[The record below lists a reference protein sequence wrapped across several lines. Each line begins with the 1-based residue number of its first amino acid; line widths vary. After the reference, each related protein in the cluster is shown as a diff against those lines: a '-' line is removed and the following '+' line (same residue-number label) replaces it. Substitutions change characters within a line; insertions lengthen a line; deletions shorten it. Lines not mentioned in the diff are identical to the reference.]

1 MIENTSLPEAL
12 LKAALSK
19 SPSQGFTHTFYKYP
33 ARFSPEFARAA
44 IDAFTQPGDVVLDP
58 FMGSGTT
65 LVEALIAGRHGIG
78 TDINPLAHFLTE
90 VKTTILT
97 PDDYGAILSWVKTI
111 QPRLKLKQPAAV
123 HSNLQ
128 TNDKYQRGVPWP
140 IKKTIACILQE
151 SEDLPKLEQRKLIQ
165 CALLRTG
172 QWALDCTTQFPSASE
187 FREKFVE
194 VLQDCFS
201 GLREL
206 GSVVESSLHGKRT
219 QVVCLNIS
227 AAELYPTLWEDQIP
241 RRPNLVVTSP
251 PYPSVHVLYHRWQ
264 IKGRRETPAPF
275 WITGQLD
282 GRGESYYAMGSR
294 TPTGLN
300 NYFRSV
306 ENSFSRIYDL
316 LAEEAIV
323 VQLLAFSNIEDQLPR
338 YLRAMEQAGFREIG
352 HTIENESTRRIWR
365 QVPLR
370 RWYATYKGNTPASH
384 EVLLI
389 HKRLDKSGQSILN
402 GLPKITLT
410 Y

>member
-1 MIENTSLPEAL
+1 MFENISMPEAL

-44 IDAFTQPGDVVLDP
+44 INAFSQPGDVVLDP

-78 TDINPLAHFLTE
+78 TDINPLAYFLAE
-90 VKTTILT
+90 VKTTTLT
-97 PDDYGAILSWVKTI
+97 PDDYDAILKWTKTI
-111 QPRLKLKQPAAV
+111 LPRLNLKHSAV
-123 HSNLQ
+123 VRPNQ
-128 TNDKYQRGVPWP
+128 TNGQYQKGVPWP
-140 IKKTIACILQE
+140 IKKTIALILQGA
-151 SEDLPKLEQRKLIQ
+151 EDLPRLEQRKLIQ

-187 FREKFVE
+187 FREKFVD
-194 VLQDCFS
+194 VLQSCFS
-201 GLREL
+201 GLQEL
-206 GSVVESSLHGKRT
+206 GRAVESSLEGKRT
-219 QVVCLNIS
+219 QVICLNIP
-227 AAELYPTLWEDQIP
+227 AAELHPALWEEQIP
-241 RRPNLVVTSP
+241 RRPSLVVTSP

-300 NYFRSV
+300 NYFKSI

-323 VQLLAFSNIEDQLPR
+323 VQLLAFSNIEEQLPR

-352 HTIENESTRRIWR
+352 HTMENESAERVWR

-370 RWYATYKGNTPASH
+370 RWYATYKGNTPASR

-389 HKRLDKSGQSILN
+389 HKRLV
-402 GLPKITLT
+402 
-410 Y
+410 